1 MASLTDFERGVLYLA
16 VVGETV
22 AIVTI
27 EFSAFEQFD
36 KRGIC
41 ETVAT
46 DYMKELWIYSD
57 SMKLGRYFF
66 DEELMPS
73 VQVLK
78 RLDIGKDEITEEVI
92 DELKREFAES
102 FI

>member
-78 RLDIGKDEITEEVI
+78 RLDIGKDEITENFI
-92 DELKREFAES
+92 QKLKIEFSEY